1 MAGTSEIQR
10 NLAGAWRLMTGR
22 ADGLRLLDLSADGFW
37 DSFMAIPIALPALA
51 IGWLMSANGLAD
63 PDTGRLFI
71 VLKLAVVDLAVWI
84 APLVVFVVAA
94 PQLGLADRVSQFVV
108 AYNWGEAL
116 LSWLALPVVL
126 VVMSFDLDQ
135 QINDAVML
143 LLFIVLTVFGWRLV
157 VTALGKGMGVGSG
170 VYAGLFVVS
179 LVVLVTLERW
189 TGIFPVDQVAG

>member
-37 DSFMAIPIALPALA
+37 DSFMAIPVALPALA

-63 PDTGRLFI
+63 PDTGRLSI

>member
-63 PDTGRLFI
+63 PDTGRLSI

>member
-37 DSFMAIPIALPALA
+37 DSFMAIPVALPALA

>member
-37 DSFMAIPIALPALA
+37 DSFMAIPVALPALA

-63 PDTGRLFI
+63 PDTGRLSI

-84 APLVVFVVAA
+84 APLVVFVVAV

>member
-37 DSFMAIPIALPALA
+37 DSFMAIPVALPALA

-63 PDTGRLFI
+63 PGTGRLSI

-84 APLVVFVVAA
+84 APLVVFVVAV